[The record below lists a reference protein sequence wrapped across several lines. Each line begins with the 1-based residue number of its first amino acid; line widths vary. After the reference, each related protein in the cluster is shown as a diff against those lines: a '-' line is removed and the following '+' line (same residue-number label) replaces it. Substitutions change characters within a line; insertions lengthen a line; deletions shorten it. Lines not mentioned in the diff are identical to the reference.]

1 MTDAPVVNVDDEPN
15 GAIVGSSTT
24 GESSSR
30 LADLG
35 KSPWVILTTLLI
47 ALAGLTLSIATTVSD
62 RRVVVSM
69 TAGYPNPWR
78 SGALQVRL
86 VNASARGTNVVG
98 GDVRLAG
105 KTIAVLTGVVAP
117 PPSPVDPRADADVL
131 QTAAALPYSLAPG
144 QGAAMLLT
152 FGTPPRAANDAD
164 LDGYNRVIVQP
175 PRVDFSR
182 EKVTLR
188 LDLDPGDHVEVDLE
202 PPAQGRLPNS
212 FDDRDTAAGWHASLR
227 LAGGRRVD
235 QVTIAPPSIT
245 YEPAGVATFRL
256 WVDGGSTPFFHGEQ
270 PLLRGVGASFATPA
284 LANGSY
290 RWSIEAAGAVV
301 SIGQFAVP
309 CPEASSTGPTPD
321 HGDVLA
327 EACRRQ
333 P

>member
-1 MTDAPVVNVDDEPN
+1 MGGAPDVNVGDPPQAV
-15 GAIVGSSTT
+15 GVGSSTT

-47 ALAGLTLSIATTVSD
+47 AVAGLVLSIATSVSD
-62 RRVVVSM
+62 RRVVVSV
-69 TAGYPNPWR
+69 TAGYANPWR
-78 SGALQVRL
+78 SGALQVRV

-98 GDVRLAG
+98 GDVRLDG

-117 PPSPVDPRADADVL
+117 PPSPIDPRADADVL

-152 FGTPPRAANDAD
+152 FGTPPQAANNAD

-182 EKVTLR
+182 DKVTLR
-188 LDLDPGDHVEVDLE
+188 LDLDPGDQVEVPLE

-235 QVTIAPPSIT
+235 QVTVAPPSRT
-245 YEPAGVATFRL
+245 YEPAGIARFRL
-256 WVDGGSTPFFHGEQ
+256 WADSTNTPLIQGEQ
-270 PLLRGVGASFATPA
+270 PLLRGVGASFAAPRLT
-284 LANGSY
+284 NGTY
-290 RWSIEAAGAVV
+290 RWSIEADGVVV

-309 CPEASSTGPTPD
+309 CPKTSSTGVTPY
-321 HGDVLA
+321 HGEVLA
-327 EACRRQ
+327 ETCRTQ